1 MLELHSPIYVYELLL
16 ASLASKT
23 NFDIITGILVKITR
37 KPDIDGRRV
46 KFVREVCRCE
56 GIRSNVNSLLCKFRQ
71 LRPDLE
77 PCCPPAVS
85 KSTANTVL
93 HERFRKISY
102 AGVDKV
108 LSGLGWQPGQL
119 ATKVVFKDRLKQ
131 CLLPSAETLSLEGG
145 LASKRNM
152 RTPLQCIDSTDDL
165 ENIELPNNILSVL
178 GSKVACNILPRK
190 ELIERF
196 SIILYHTLQK
206 EFLSLPVPR
215 SKTESLKREKRQLRF
230 LQILLEFQIHC
241 YHGLPVIGR

>member
-1 MLELHSPIYVYELLL
+1 MY
-16 ASLASKT
+16 
-23 NFDIITGILVKITR
+23 
-37 KPDIDGRRV
+37 
-46 KFVREVCRCE
+46 
-56 GIRSNVNSLLCKFRQ
+56 
-71 LRPDLE
+71 
-77 PCCPPAVS
+77 
-85 KSTANTVL
+85 
-93 HERFRKISY
+93 
-102 AGVDKV
+102 
-108 LSGLGWQPGQL
+108 
-119 ATKVVFKDRLKQ
+119 
-131 CLLPSAETLSLEGG
+131 
-145 LASKRNM
+145 
-152 RTPLQCIDSTDDL
+152 IDSTDDL